1 MTPEKIKKTLE
12 FHAEWLND
20 SQKGERANLT
30 GADLTRANLTG
41 ANLTR
46 ADLYGANLTG
56 ANLYGANLT
65 RADLT
70 GANLTGADLYG
81 ANLTRADL
89 TRANLTGAN
98 LTRANLYGA
107 DGIFQFGPMPT
118 SGRIIY
124 AVRHDNAVMIN
135 SGCFWG
141 TVQEL
146 REKVKED
153 HNCPVYLAICDMLGN
168 PSFKFNA

>member
-30 GADLTRANLTG
+30 GANLTGADLTGANLTRANLYAANLTGANLTG

-46 ADLYGANLTG
+46 AD
-56 ANLYGANLT
+56 
-65 RADLT
+65 
-70 GANLTGADLYG
+70 
-81 ANLTRADL
+81 
-89 TRANLTGAN
+89 

-153 HNCPVYLAICDMLGN
+153 HNCPVYLAICDMLEN
-168 PSFKFNA
+168 PNFKFNA

>member
-46 ADLYGANLTG
+46 ADLYGA
-56 ANLYGANLT
+56 
-65 RADLT
+65 
-70 GANLTGADLYG
+70 DLYG
-81 ANLTRADL
+81 AE
-89 TRANLTGAN
+89 
-98 LTRANLYGA
+98 
-107 DGIFQFGPMPT
+107 GIFQFGPMPT

-153 HNCPVYLAICDMLGN
+153 HNCPVYLAICDMLEN